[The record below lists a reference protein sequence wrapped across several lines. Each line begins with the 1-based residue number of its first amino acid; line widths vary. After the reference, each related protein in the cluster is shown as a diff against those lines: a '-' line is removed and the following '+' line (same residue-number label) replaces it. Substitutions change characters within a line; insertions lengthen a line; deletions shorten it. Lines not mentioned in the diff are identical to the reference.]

1 MLKFLVRGLLIL
13 ACVIAAVGFFYRDRV
28 SQLLAVNSLFSEEKI
43 TENFST
49 MTDLFY
55 STELPRGDGPVSP
68 LPEGTQITLP
78 AGFDSWAEARSLTA
92 LVVLKDGEIVH
103 ESYYQG
109 TGPEDRR
116 ISWSVAKSYLATL
129 VGTAVDA
136 GEIPD
141 LDALVTDYVPAFAGT
156 AYEGVSIRNVLNMSS
171 GVVFNE
177 DYFDFWSDINKM
189 GRVLALGGSMDAFA
203 ADLDETFIEP
213 GTRFQYT
220 SIDTHVLG
228 MVLRAATGESLPELI
243 TTRLIEPLGLE
254 SDGAYI
260 TDGDGVAFALGG
272 LNFTTRDYARFGQM
286 ILQEGEWQGKQIV
299 SADWVLRSTRATAKT
314 AEGALKYGY
323 QWWMPRDIDPAQR
336 DHEFFGIGVY
346 GQHLYIN
353 PEKGVVIAHNGSDR
367 AFRDTGVIDTN
378 IAMFRAL
385 AEAAA
390 GGQ

>member
-1 MLKFLVRGLLIL
+1 MLRILLRAVVVI
-13 ACVIAAVGFFYRDRV
+13 ACVAAAVGFFYRDRIA
-28 SQLLAVNSLFSEEKI
+28 QLRAVNSLFSEEKI

-68 LPEGTQITLP
+68 LPKATPIPLPEGFEAWTQ
-78 AGFDSWAEARSLTA
+78 DRSLTA

-109 TGPEDRR
+109 TGPADRR
-116 ISWSVAKSYLATL
+116 ISWSVAKSYLSTL
-129 VGTAVDA
+129 IGTAVDA
-136 GEIPD
+136 GEIED
-141 LDALVTDYVPAFAGT
+141 LNAMVTDYVPDLSGS
-156 AYEGVSIRNVLNMSS
+156 AYEGASIRDVLNMSS

-203 ADLDETFIEP
+203 VKLDEKFVEP
-213 GTRFQYT
+213 GTQFEYT

-228 MVLRAATGESLPELI
+228 MVLRAATGETLPDLI

-260 TDGDGVAFALGG
+260 TDGQGVAFALGG

-286 ILQEGEWQGKQIV
+286 ILQEGQWR
-299 SADWVLRSTRATAKT
+299 ATRATAKT
-314 AEGALKYGY
+314 AEGDLKYGF
-323 QWWMPRDIDPAQR
+323 QWWMPRDIDTAKR
-336 DHEFFGIGVY
+336 DHEFMGIGVY

-353 PEKGVVIAHNGSDR
+353 PEKGVVIAHNASDR
-367 AFRDTGVIDTN
+367 AFRKTGVIDTN